1 MELLKAILDLDR
13 QCFELLNNGFH
24 NAFFDNLMLWWR
36 EKENWIPF
44 YILLVLIL
52 FLRFGKKAAWLIL
65 FTLLAVGIS
74 DQLSSSVIK
83 PWVGR
88 LRPCQ
93 EPELFEHI
101 RLLLKCGSGKSF
113 TSSHAAN
120 HMTVSV
126 VLALGLKQW
135 YPKAIWAFIFW
146 AISIGFAQIYVG
158 LHYPGDVLAGFLL
171 GGSIGWISYKVLSRV
186 SPFYSN

>member
-1 MELLKAILDLDR
+1 LELLKAILDLDR

>member
-135 YPKAIWAFIFW
+135 YPKAIWALIFW